1 MMNENKGRPCKNLC
15 PICESPIKIAK
26 GNSLYTQ
33 ENILARLAHF
43 RNKQQEYFLCLSV
56 SSAQELI
63 TWRVVS
69 IGTLT
74 STLAHPR
81 EVFAGPLEDRAAS
94 IIVAHNHPSGDP
106 NPSKQDI
113 KLTNQL
119 VAAGLILGVPL
130 QDHIILTMKS
140 HYSFKRHHLI

>member
-1 MMNENKGRPCKNLC
+1 MDESRRKTHKNLC
-15 PICESPIKIAK
+15 PVCEHPIKIAK
-26 GNSLYTQ
+26 GKSLHTQ
-33 ENILARLAHF
+33 EDILARLDHF

-130 QDHIILTMKS
+130 QDHVILAKKR
-140 HYSFKRHHLI
+140 HYSFKEHYFM